1 LTGGNRRWIVR
12 HAVKHPAK
20 KGIARA
26 IKIRGMAFPL
36 HRSPVRE
43 RPEVARSTTCGI
55 VPQNSLK

>member
-1 LTGGNRRWIVR
+1 
-12 HAVKHPAK
+12 VKHPAK